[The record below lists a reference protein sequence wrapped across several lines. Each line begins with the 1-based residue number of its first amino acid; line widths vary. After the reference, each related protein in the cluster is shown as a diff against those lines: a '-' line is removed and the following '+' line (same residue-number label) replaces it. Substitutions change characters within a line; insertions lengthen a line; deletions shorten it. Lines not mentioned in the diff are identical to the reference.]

1 MRGGALPP
9 ALLCAALGL
18 ALSFAPPKARW
29 AGLVVLLGV
38 AVAAS
43 LPTSAE
49 HWREAIFLGCWASV
63 ILAAAAVHLPGG
75 LGPRA
80 ALILAANGGLWTGLV
95 IGAAGQPQDL
105 AKALPAALLC
115 LPGAW
120 LAQGRRQVVLKVLSS
135 WLIAVAILA
144 ASLPL
149 VPTPGYQA
157 DHMD

>member
-18 ALSFAPPKARW
+18 ALSFAPPRARW
-29 AGLVVLLGV
+29 TGLLVLV
-38 AVAAS
+38 AVAIAAS
-43 LPTSAE
+43 LPTLGDR
-49 HWREAIFLGCWASV
+49 WREAIFLGCWVSV

-80 ALILAANGGLWTGLV
+80 TLSLAANAGLWTGLV
-95 IGAAGQPQDL
+95 IGAAGQPLDL

-120 LAQGRRQVVLKVLSS
+120 LVQGRRQIALKVLSS
-135 WLIAVAILA
+135 WLVAVAILA